1 MFLLFRIVA
10 TMTLAINSIIKKKKD
25 KNMKKIIILSVS
37 TEYILNYLL
46 KTKGA

>member
-10 TMTLAINSIIKKKKD
+10 TMTLAINSIIKKKD